1 MHTMK
6 LSLALLSLGATLAL
20 AVAPFAARATVDKPA
35 VGADAPDIT
44 APTWFNH
51 LGRTINKNNL
61 GGNAVLVEFWATW

>member
-1 MHTMK
+1 
-6 LSLALLSLGATLAL
+6 
-20 AVAPFAARATVDKPA
+20 VAIEKPA

>member
-1 MHTMK
+1 MQLKH
-6 LSLALLSLGATLAL
+6 SLAAVGAAL
-20 AVAPFAARATVDKPA
+20 VLVVASFASRAAIEKPA

-51 LGRTINKNNL
+51 LGRTINKTNL